1 MPKAKPSDADKV
13 TQYVTT
19 STHPLTD
26 VMEALRQVI
35 LDTDGSISEHIKWNS
50 PAFYYNGEIADF
62 DAKEYKR
69 DIVVFNLR
77 KNDHI
82 LLIFPTGAT
91 IKDASGLLEGNYTDG
106 RRMVTITGMDDFAA
120 KKDNLQNVLR
130 QWLALVEK
138 P

>member
-1 MPKAKPSDADKV
+1 MAKAKLSDSDQV
-13 TQYVTT
+13 TQYITT
-19 STHPLTD
+19 SSHPLAD
-26 VMEALRQVI
+26 VMQALREVI
-35 LDTDGSISEHIKWNS
+35 LGTDAGISEHIKWNS
-50 PAFYYNGEIADF
+50 PAFYYSGAMADF

-91 IKDASGLLEGNYTDG
+91 IKDTSGLLEGNYNDG
-106 RRMVTITGMDDFAA
+106 RRMITITGMDDLAL
-120 KKDNLQNVLR
+120 KKENLQVVLR
-130 QWLALVEK
+130 QWLDKVEK